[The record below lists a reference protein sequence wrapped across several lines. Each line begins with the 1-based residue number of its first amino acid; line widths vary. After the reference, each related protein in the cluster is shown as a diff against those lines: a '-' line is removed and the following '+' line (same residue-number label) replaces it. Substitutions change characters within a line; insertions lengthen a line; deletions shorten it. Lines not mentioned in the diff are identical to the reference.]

1 MIVLS
6 KDREPQAVA
15 TAEKSQELVAAVAI
29 PRITPYA
36 QSAVQADFGKVSKI
50 EQNWAR
56 SGLTPAGEPGRSRA
70 SLGLIGEMVFLVG
83 AVAMPLVFLLSN

>member
-36 QSAVQADFGKVSKI
+36 QSAVQSDFGKASKV
-50 EQNWAR
+50 EQNRVHSELAQ
-56 SGLTPAGEPGRSRA
+56 AGGPGRSRA